1 MKSDGFRVF
10 PHVLHFPSWVRKIS
24 LIGLRLITFDI
35 VEPQNP
41 HTTSVKGYD
50 ITIIT
55 GALRVS
61 KTNRSKSIEYQVKF
75 AL

>member
-41 HTTSVKGYD
+41 QTTSVKGYD
-50 ITIIT
+50 INNNN
-55 GALRVS
+55 GGLMNL
-61 KTNRSKSIEYQVKF
+61 KNEQVKKH
-75 AL
+75 

>member
-1 MKSDGFRVF
+1 LL

-41 HTTSVKGYD
+41 QTTSVKGYD
-50 ITIIT
+50 ITIIM
-55 GALRVS
+55 GA
-61 KTNRSKSIEYQVKF
+61 
-75 AL
+75 